1 MLSIKWPPWTCSPS
15 RTLDEVSRIYFCTYD
30 MISSKMSLIKVQI
43 KRFDLSVILEIISYS
58 HDTWQD
64 CDLLSL
70 VGQQGWG
77 IWCVFGNSDILQ
89 VTFYRNFSDF
99 HVIQFAWFRMEDT
112 DYSVA
117 GSPLKTL
124 IRGEEHFFHIMIW
137 FQLCAGDCPLPSGF
151 ANLLL
156 FGSPMRTLKW
166 WGKMLFNLIVSR

>member
-1 MLSIKWPPWTCSPS
+1 MLSFKWPPWTCSPS

-99 HVIQFAWFRMEDT
+99 HVIQFAWFRMEDRLLGGRLT
-112 DYSVA
+112 FENINKRWGNNTFTLWYDFNFVQETNCSVA
-117 GSPLKTL
+117 MPISL
-124 IRGEEHFFHIMIW
+124 
-137 FQLCAGDCPLPSGF
+137 
-151 ANLLL
+151 NLAHL
-156 FGSPMRTLKW
+156 
-166 WGKMLFNLIVSR
+166 